1 MDEMIL
7 NENRQ
12 KTELVLKNVYNLPAI
27 SGAMQEVS
35 RLLDDPSTNTDSLSK
50 TIGKDQGLATKI
62 LSIANSPLY
71 GLSRKV
77 TTIEFAILI
86 IGFQDIKNIVIALS
100 MVESFKGKTD
110 KYFNQK
116 TFWLHSIIT
125 ANAARKMALDL
136 GYRIGGEAFIAGLLH
151 DLSIPVIHKYFHSHF
166 LKIVALV
173 EGTGISFEEAEKQEL
188 GYSHSE
194 IGSLLVEKWNLAET
208 LKENILY
215 HHKPSASN
223 KENVITAIIHLADY
237 MTQHFKIGDFYWD
250 EGMELDETILPTLK
264 FDSREKLDEF
274 IEGYRELFEQ
284 ESQSLII

>member
-1 MDEMIL
+1 MDL
-7 NENRQ
+7 NALKEKQQ
-12 KTELVLKNVYNLPAI
+12 KTDLVLKNVYNLPAV

-71 GLSRKV
+71 GLTRKV

-116 TFWLHSIIT
+116 DFWIHSIVT
-125 ANAARKMALDL
+125 ANASRKIATDL

-151 DLSIPVIHKYFHSHF
+151 DLAIPVIHKYFHSSF
-166 LKIVALV
+166 IEIADTVKNK
-173 EGTGISFEEAEKQEL
+173 GIQYLEAEKECL
-188 GYSHSE
+188 GYNHRE
-194 IGSLLVEKWNLAET
+194 IASLLIEKWNLAET
-208 LKENILY
+208 LKDNILY
-215 HHKPSASN
+215 HHQPSESP
-223 KENVITAIIHLADY
+223 KENIITAIVHLADY
-237 MTQHFKIGDFYWD
+237 MTQKFKIGNFYWD
-250 EGMELDETILPTLK
+250 DDYKLDEKILETLK
-264 FDSREKLDEF
+264 FDNMEKLDAF
-274 IEGYRELFEQ
+274 VSNYYDLFEKDAN
-284 ESQSLII
+284 SLVI

>member
-1 MDEMIL
+1 MDENIL
-7 NENRQ
+7 NEKRK
-12 KTELVLKNVYNLPAI
+12 KTELILKNVYNLPAI

-50 TIGKDQGLATKI
+50 TIGKDQGLVTKI

-116 TFWLHSIIT
+116 EFWLHSMIT
-125 ANAARKMALDL
+125 ANAARKIALDL

-151 DLSIPVIHKYFHSHF
+151 DLAIPVMHKYFHSAF
-166 LKIVALV
+166 IEIVDSVKNNGAKFYDAEIEAL
-173 EGTGISFEEAEKQEL
+173 GFDHQ
-188 GYSHSE
+188 E
-194 IGSLLVEKWNLAET
+194 IGFLLVDKWNLAET

-215 HHKPSASN
+215 HHTPSKSSS
-223 KENVITAIIHLADY
+223 ENVITAIVHLADY
-237 MTQHFKIGDFYWD
+237 MTQKFEIGNFYWD
-250 EGMELDETILPTLK
+250 ENYELDPSILDTLK
-264 FDSREKLDEF
+264 FDSQEKLDEF
-274 IEGYRELFEQ
+274 IENYQELFER
-284 ESQSLII
+284 EKENSIL